1 MPVPTYH
8 QGKTVIDCVERVVH
22 IWEMPS
28 EDLAFRLLSYHVGRY
43 SAVVLVFDVTD
54 RESFDDITHVRRGAI
69 PVRSY

>member
-8 QGKTVIDCVERVVH
+8 QGKTAIDCVERVVH

-28 EDLAFRLLSYHVGRY
+28 EDLAFRFLSCHAGRY

-54 RESFDDITHVRRGAI
+54 REFTLAI
-69 PVRSY
+69 